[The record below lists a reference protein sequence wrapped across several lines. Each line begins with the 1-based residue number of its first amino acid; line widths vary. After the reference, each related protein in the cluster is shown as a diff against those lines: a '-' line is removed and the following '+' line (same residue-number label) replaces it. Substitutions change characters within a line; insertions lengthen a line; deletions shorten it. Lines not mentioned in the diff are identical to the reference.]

1 MSPASTSVGDA
12 MHELDSKQMIMT
24 DFLLVH
30 GDFVSNLPL
39 EAILDVHRKRRTA
52 DKNAIMTMIL
62 GEGGGPHRSK

>member
-1 MSPASTSVGDA
+1 MRDLDA
-12 MHELDSKQMIMT
+12 KRLITT

-30 GDFVSNLPL
+30 GDFVSNIPL

-62 GEGGGPHRSK
+62 REGGGPHRSK